1 MECRI
6 RTLDTR
12 LNTWIGLLYW
22 EKNCQWCS
30 HAMAT
35 SVVARE
41 SQQQSISHLKRAK
54 KPPKTDKNSLSWPR
68 PEKRNNSHGP
78 ALLRVPQRVS
88 CCEIEVDC
96 FWCFFL
102 VIRAAAYDISPR
114 ALAVRKGLNAFIQQ
128 LLYRQ
133 QRGNRVTESGGLIR
147 RDQGEHCDVL
157 Y

>member
-1 MECRI
+1 MAQRCFAFPRGCRAV
-6 RTLDTR
+6 R
-12 LNTWIGLLYW
+12 L
-22 EKNCQWCS
+22 K
-30 HAMAT
+30 
-35 SVVARE
+35 
-41 SQQQSISHLKRAK
+41 SIVF
-54 KPPKTDKNSLSWPR
+54 
-68 PEKRNNSHGP
+68 G
-78 ALLRVPQRVS
+78 
-88 CCEIEVDC
+88 
-96 FWCFFL
+96 FFL